1 MTRAKLLLQDGEADA
16 LERVLDLLLTDQK
29 YADIFQSGEER
40 RCIRRVSKKIFWTKA
55 EQCKAA

>member
-16 LERVLDLLLTDQK
+16 LERVLDILLTDQK
-29 YADIFQSGEER
+29 YAYIFESGEER

-55 EQCKAA
+55 DAT